1 MRKTSIAMIL
11 LMLAGIVFGS
21 VNIYAYEYTGGT
33 KPASSGS
40 VTVSWDPDGAWNED
54 KEFANDLSIFTVNSP
69 AIGGTYTVGQE
80 ISLSVTPNKY
90 FNYVLPGGV
99 NSNLAD
105 NFVMT
110 ILKGDSI
117 VKSFEVNYRGSDVG
131 DTYTD
136 SFTPTEAGTY
146 KINIFFR
153 GLYSKGSNY
162 GNYYI
167 QVEKAPGAEI
177 GSTEKVSGQSYK
189 VLTDSTV
196 AFTKAAN
203 KASVSVPNTV
213 KINSK
218 TYKVTQIAKA
228 AFKGSKIKTVTI
240 NKNISKI
247 AAYAF
252 KGSKVT
258 KIILKTKKLTKKTV
272 KNSLK
277 GSKVKTVQVKV
288 NKSTLKKY
296 RTIFVKKVVGKTVAV
311 K

>member
-1 MRKTSIAMIL
+1 MKKTSLALVL
-11 LMLAGIVFGS
+11 LMLTGIVFGS
-21 VNIYAYEYTGGT
+21 VNASAYEYTGGT

-40 VTVSWDPDGAWNED
+40 VTISWDPDGAWNED
-54 KEFANDLSIFTVNSP
+54 KEFANDSSIFTVNSP
-69 AIGGTYTVGQE
+69 SIGGTYTAGQE

-90 FNYVLPGGV
+90 MRCSLPGGV
-99 NSNLAD
+99 SSNLAD

-110 ILKGDSI
+110 ILKGDSV
-117 VKSFEVNYRGSDVG
+117 VKSFEVDYYGSDLG
-131 DTYTD
+131 STYTD

-153 GLYSKGSNY
+153 GTYTKGSNF

-177 GSTEKVSGQSYK
+177 GSTEKVSGQTYK

-196 AFTKAAN
+196 AFTNAAN

-218 TYKVTQIAKA
+218 TYKVTQIGKA

-258 KIILKTKKLTKKTV
+258 KIILKTKKLTKKSV

-296 RTIFVKKVVGKTVAV
+296 KKIFVKKAVGKAV
-311 K
+311 VVK